1 MAYDK
6 IMECVPN
13 FSEGRDQNKIE
24 QIVECFRGKEGVKL
38 LDYSSNPDH
47 NRTVVTVAGE
57 PEPLAEAVLQAVGKA
72 QQLIDLNQHKGEH
85 PRMGATDVVPFIP
98 IKNVTEQEAVDL
110 SKYVGEE
117 MWKRFNIPVFLY
129 EKSASAPNRQNLAD
143 IRKGQFEGMKEKMLL
158 PEWTPDFGENHPHT
172 TAGVTAVGC
181 RMFLVAFNVNLDTP
195 DVELASKIAKRV
207 RFIGGGLRFVKALGI
222 MLDERNIAQV
232 SMNLTD
238 YTKTPVYMAMEMVR
252 MEAKRFG
259 VNVIGSEIIG
269 LVPQQALIDCAEYYL
284 QIEDLKHNQILENNI

>member
-6 IMECVPN
+6 IIECVPN
-13 FSEGRDQNKIE
+13 FSEGRDQKKIE

-38 LDYSSNPDH
+38 LDYSSNADH
-47 NRTVVTVAGE
+47 NRTVVTVAGD
-57 PEPLAEAVLQAVGKA
+57 PKLLAEAVLCAIGKA

-98 IKNVTEQEAVDL
+98 IKNVTEQEAIDL
-110 SKYVGEE
+110 SKYVGLE

-129 EKSASAPNRQNLAD
+129 EKSASAPKRQNLAD
-143 IRKGQFEGMKEKMLL
+143 VRRGQFEGMKEKMLL
-158 PEWTPDFGENHPHT
+158 PDWTPDFGENHPHE

-207 RFIGGGLRFVKALGI
+207 RFVGGGLRFVKALGI

-238 YTKTPVYMAMEMVR
+238 YTRTPVYMAMEMVR

-284 QIEDLKHNQILENNI
+284 QIEDFKHNQILENNI

>member
-6 IMECVPN
+6 IIECVPN
-13 FSEGRDQNKIE
+13 FSEGRDQKKIE
-24 QIVECFRGKEGVKL
+24 QIVECFCGKEGVKL
-38 LDYSSNPDH
+38 LDYSSNADH
-47 NRTVVTVAGE
+47 NRTVVTVAGD
-57 PEPLAEAVLQAVGKA
+57 PKLLAEAVLCAIGKA

-98 IKNVTEQEAVDL
+98 IKNVTEQEAIDL
-110 SKYVGEE
+110 SKYVGLE

-129 EKSASAPNRQNLAD
+129 EKSASAPKRQNLAD
-143 IRKGQFEGMKEKMLL
+143 VRRGQFEGMKEKMLL
-158 PEWTPDFGENHPHT
+158 PDWTPDFGENHPHE

-207 RFIGGGLRFVKALGI
+207 RFVGGGLRFVKALGI

-238 YTKTPVYMAMEMVR
+238 YTRTPVYMAMEMVR

-284 QIEDLKHNQILENNI
+284 QIEDFKHNQILENNI